1 MATAICPACMNE
13 VEIPPGTRPG
23 QEIQC
28 PYCYCTFVPI
38 PASEGET
45 KGGLDLEGVKE
56 AVAACCLGETE
67 CGGCQQEAC
76 LIGFAKRAVEI
87 AEEQGT
93 VRIPGGEELLP
104 KEDFR
109 YYDPV
114 ALEDCLVEILL
125 SCKSCQEYHSND
137 CVRNLLRNAIE
148 IALLGETI
156 DYKGSVFLYLIDLD
170 KVNPEI
176 GERVVAA
183 YRSKKGLG

>member
-1 MATAICPACMNE
+1 MATALCPACMNE
-13 VEIPPGTRPG
+13 VNIPPGTRPG

-28 PYCYCTFVPI
+28 PYCYCSFVPL
-38 PASEGET
+38 SGSQ
-45 KGGLDLEGVKE
+45 GGLDLEGVKE
-56 AVAACCLGETE
+56 AVAACCLGESV
-67 CGGCQQEAC
+67 CGGCDREAC

-93 VRIPGGEELLP
+93 VRIPGGGELLP

-109 YYDPV
+109 YYDPEH
-114 ALEDCLVEILL
+114 LEDCLVEVLL
-125 SCKSCQEYHSND
+125 SCKSCKEFHTND

-170 KVNPEI
+170 KVDPGI
-176 GERVVAA
+176 GERVAA
-183 YRSKKGLG
+183 SYRNKKGLG